1 MGKVTR
7 AVFDASTA
15 TVFADNTNEDI
26 SEGDFRTK
34 FDDVSA
40 SAAFL
45 EDVNTFSKQQRWKK
59 GADVASATV
68 LPLIEDG
75 NYFDVTGTVTVTSFA
90 DLGGAGTVI
99 ILQFDAACILTHHAT
114 NLILPTGGNI
124 TTAAGDHA
132 IFVNYASGDY
142 RCVNYQRKDGT
153 ALVGGDVT
161 KVGTPVNNQVGVWTS
176 DGNLEG
182 DSKLTFDGTTLGVT
196 GGATF
201 SGILTLGSTL
211 SNGTYT
217 YTLPSATGT
226 LALTSDVTTAVANL
240 VDTAPSTLDTL
251 NELAA
256 ALGDDPN
263 FATTVTNSI
272 ATKLPLAGGTLTGTL
287 NGTSAT
293 FGAANTETNGNLN
306 LNGGIG
312 DSSTYDVIQTL
323 SRTSST
329 GNVLAAQIALTAP
342 STYQQ
347 NLVFRI
353 KTTASAGHSAS
364 YFKDAL
370 TISPSGNAIFT
381 GALSGT
387 SLTFSSTI
395 TALNALFLNSGN
407 SLAVTTTANTTTF
420 MSVGINSG
428 ANKSIFGYDVTDGG
442 FVGTTTNN
450 DFTIRSNNVNRVTIA
465 ASTGAATFSG
475 NVGIGATPSAWSDFK
490 VLEFA
495 NGVYLGTYTGGGQTM
510 YLGANNYFNGTDYIY
525 KVSAYATR
533 YQQASGVHAWYTST
547 ISGTE
552 GNVASFN
559 QSMALTAAGRL
570 LINTP
575 TESTYQLDVN
585 GTGRFSSTL
594 RVTNS
599 GTNTLIWAQGGA
611 DGSGQGKGNIR
622 SSDQSGANYWDFGRD
637 NLTTGDFII
646 TEYGGSPI
654 LRLISSTGA
663 ATFSSSVQAVG
674 GATIGSLSSGSNA
687 ILDFAT
693 NASGS
698 PRSIIYRAATAFI
711 DITNTAGTAVFQL
724 SNGGAATFSESV
736 TSAANFISNST
747 TNTPSTGTSGAN
759 NATYNY
765 LGYSG
770 YWGIRTTAT
779 GNNFAL
785 DTYNGGTPKNVLTI
799 TQAGAATFSGAVN
812 LTSLFPVFTIQG
824 TVSSPHIGS
833 TWSVSANQD
842 GAGRTIIGTAGQA
855 RAMYFENNGDI
866 VIPNNSLSGTS
877 ATFSGAVSKGSGSFR
892 IEHPLPSLSETHQ
905 LVHSFVESPQADLI
919 YRGKL
924 TLVNGKAQANID
936 EVSTM
941 TEGTFEVL
949 CREVQ
954 CFTTNESGWDLIK
967 GKVIGNI
974 IYIESQNETS
984 ADEISW
990 MVIGERKDKHMME
1003 TEWTDEN
1010 GKVIVEPLK
1019 PIEPEPVEEVEP
1031 TPSDDDLE

>member
-99 ILQFDAACILTHHAT
+99 ILQFDAACILTHHVT

-201 SGILTLGSTL
+201 SGILTLGSTI
-211 SNGTYT
+211 SNGTYA

-287 NGTSAT
+287 NGTSASFAGSVT
-293 FGAANTETNGNLN
+293 ITGSNALRGSYGSGGLASNFAAGDLALNNNTTGSSNTAIGAGALTSNTVGAANTA
-306 LNGGIG
+306 
-312 DSSTYDVIQTL
+312 
-323 SRTSST
+323 T
-329 GNVLAAQIALTAP
+329 GNTALTMNTTGDYNTATGDNALEVNTTGSFNTASGFEALKDNTVGAANTAIGSSALVNNTSGYGNTANGYRSLFDNTTGGYNTANGYNTGLGITTGSGNTVLGANVTGLAAGLTNNIILA
-342 STYQQ
+342 
-347 NLVFRI
+347 N
-353 KTTASAGHSAS
+353 G
-364 YFKDAL
+364 
-370 TISPSGNAIFT
+370 T
-381 GALSGT
+381 GAIKAQHDGT
-387 SLTFSSTI
+387 DW
-395 TALNALFLNSGN
+395 AL
-407 SLAVTTTANTTTF
+407 
-420 MSVGINSG
+420 
-428 ANKSIFGYDVTDGG
+428 
-442 FVGTTTNN
+442 
-450 DFTIRSNNVNRVTIA
+450 
-465 ASTGAATFSG
+465 TGAATFSG

-637 NLTTGDFII
+637 NLTTGDFVI

-654 LRLISSTGA
+654 LRLRSSTGA
-663 ATFSSSVQAVG
+663 ATFSSSVTAQSLITSYSLDGDPALATFTNANAG
-674 GATIGSLSSGSNA
+674 TSAEATIYVRNGTTSN
-687 ILDFAT
+687 D
-693 NASGS
+693 
-698 PRSIIYRAATAFI
+698 
-711 DITNTAGTAVFQL
+711 
-724 SNGGAATFSESV
+724 ATFIQALG
-736 TSAANFISNST
+736 TGFT
-747 TNTPSTGTSGAN
+747 TTGGFVQDAGIIGTGTDLSGGMSLMVRAN
-759 NATYNY
+759 ADMRFYTNGHTNERMRITSDGVLQAKY
-765 LGYSG
+765 
-770 YWGIRTTAT
+770 GISFP
-779 GNNFAL
+779 N
-785 DTYNGGTPKNVLTI
+785 
-799 TQAGAATFSGAVN
+799 QSAGS
-812 LTSLFPVFTIQG
+812 G
-824 TVSSPHIGS
+824 TVSSSTLDAYEEGTWTPRLNQGGADVTPSQAIGTYTRVGNLLHIGF
-833 TWSVSANQD
+833 
-842 GAGRTIIGTAGQA
+842 
-855 RAMYFENNGDI
+855 YFYSNT
-866 VIPNNSLSGTS
+866 PNSLSGSWVVKGLPYNLKSNQTNAYPFINFGYNSINGAVYTTGRGQVNTTS
-877 ATFSGAVSKGSGSFR
+877 ALDVYASWYNTSFTTASLEVSGSGT
-892 IEHPLPSLSETHQ
+892 L
-905 LVHSFVESPQADLI
+905 LI
-919 YRGKL
+919 
-924 TLVNGKAQANID
+924 A
-936 EVSTM
+936 
-941 TEGTFEVL
+941 
-949 CREVQ
+949 
-954 CFTTNESGWDLIK
+954 
-967 GKVIGNI
+967 
-974 IYIESQNETS
+974 
-984 ADEISW
+984 
-990 MVIGERKDKHMME
+990 
-1003 TEWTDEN
+1003 
-1010 GKVIVEPLK
+1010 
-1019 PIEPEPVEEVEP
+1019 
-1031 TPSDDDLE
+1031 